1 MACKGFITSLK
12 SDKPVYKLVSSRIV
26 GTQYSYLK
34 TYRTEKTQISVALR
48 PSGLRTSSHSNTL
61 YALHMLVLPL
71 FCHYCL
77 LVANTINFSLAIYFV
92 LLFFYSQ
99 LARPVIQLFTL

>member
-71 FCHYCL
+71 FCHYM
-77 LVANTINFSLAIYFV
+77 LVGC
-92 LLFFYSQ
+92 
-99 LARPVIQLFTL
+99 